1 MTFLNKKDN
10 LNETEICI
18 NLVIKMETKKLP
30 LMPKATAVWLVEN
43 SALTFKQIADFCG
56 IHELEV
62 QNIADGE
69 IAQGIVGMD
78 PINSGQIT
86 RKNLE
91 DSEKDTSL
99 SLKLLDKYIKSISI
113 LKPASKKYTPLA
125 RRRDKPDGILWLLKN
140 CPEMK
145 DIEISKLIGTTKSM
159 IESIKSAEYWNLTN
173 IRPRD
178 PVLLG
183 LCTQIDLDRA
193 MEKARGRE

>member
-1 MTFLNKKDN
+1 MHK
-10 LNETEICI
+10 
-18 NLVIKMETKKLP
+18 LVKQMETKKLP

-43 SALTFKQIADFCG
+43 SSLTFKQIADFCG

-69 IAQGIVGMD
+69 IAQGIVGLD
-78 PINSGQIT
+78 PITNGQIT
-86 RKNLE
+86 RSDLQE
-91 DSEKDTSL
+91 SEKDQGL
-99 SLKLLDKYIKSISI
+99 PLKLLDKYLKSISI
-113 LKPASKKYTPLA
+113 LKPANKKYTPLA

-159 IESIKSAEYWNLTN
+159 IESIRNGEYWNLTN
-173 IRPRD
+173 MRPRD

-183 LCTQIDLDRA
+183 LCTQIDLDRTI
-193 MEKARGRE
+193 EKAKHRQ